1 MPGFQI
7 HIAIGKRYIDKH
19 NEIQNVE
26 EFLDGVIAPDFVED
40 KSKSHYTVKTPKEN
54 LKRYL
59 ASKVNLEAFLQ
70 ENKVESDY
78 EKGVFL
84 HLLTDKLFFTEFLPD
99 EYIKNVDYS
108 TFCKDLY
115 TSYDETNH
123 YLEEKYNIQFNNT
136 MQKKIQ
142 KNIQDSKRDK
152 EMDEERGNNI
162 LPIGELDKFIEYVSN
177 IDLCTYTKRDKKLI
191 Q

>member
-7 HIAIGKRYIDKH
+7 HIAIGKRYIDKY

-59 ASKVNLEAFLQ
+59 ASKVNLETFLQ

-84 HLLTDKLFFTEFLPD
+84 HLLTDKLFFTEFFPD
-99 EYIKNVDYS
+99 EYIKNVDYI

-123 YLEEKYNIQFNNT
+123 YLE
-136 MQKKIQ
+136 
-142 KNIQDSKRDK
+142 KNIIYNLIIQCRKKSKRTSKILK
-152 EMDEERGNNI
+152 ETKKWTKKEEI
-162 LPIGELDKFIEYVSN
+162 IY
-177 IDLCTYTKRDKKLI
+177 Y